1 MTRTRV
7 TSILIAALALTAA
20 TAAPAAED
28 SIEIQAALEEDDVC
42 PSTGDEGARCALNA
56 LQLRAAK
63 EAQESNS
70 TEEEEGDPCHTGMVN
85 QIRQYSPGCFSHCPQ
100 MCQPLGQAINAY
112 LTQGGAPAVKPVVC
126 SHKSQFACGFS
137 GAAASSCLALARK
150 AASFGFKLPTSS
162 AGLDAQCR

>member
-42 PSTGDEGARCALNA
+42 PSTGDEGALCALNA
-56 LQLRAAK
+56 LQLRARK

-70 TEEEEGDPCHTGMVN
+70 TEEEEGNPCYSGLVN
-85 QIRQYSPGCFSHCPQ
+85 KIRAFSPGCFQHCPQ
-100 MCQPLGQAINAY
+100 MCGPLEQAIGAY
-112 LTQGGAPAVKPVVC
+112 MRHGGAPAVKPVVC
-126 SHKSQFACGFS
+126 SHKSAFGCGLS
-137 GAAASSCLALARK
+137 GAAASSCMQLVHK
-150 AASFGFKLPTSS
+150 AASFGFKLPTSWG
-162 AGLDAQCR
+162 ALNAQCR